1 MTDARRLTPHETPH
15 QSPHE
20 APYETAREPGLG
32 SNTPREPGLGSGA
45 PVHAPTPAPA
55 PAPGPAQGSGGPAH
69 GSGPVHANTP
79 GAHATGAEL
88 LPQDERDK
96 LSLRLQQALS
106 TFVESP
112 RQAVEEADSLYDDAV
127 RHLTETLTERRRSLR
142 TSWQDMDTE
151 AHTEELR
158 LALRQYRESME
169 QLLRV

>member
-15 QSPHE
+15 QSPHQTPQE

-32 SNTPREPGLGSGA
+32 SSTPREPGLGSG
-45 PVHAPTPAPA
+45 
-55 PAPGPAQGSGGPAH
+55 
-69 GSGPVHANTP
+69 SGPVHAKTP
-79 GAHATGAEL
+79 GAHATGAHATGAVL

-96 LSLRLQQALS
+96 LNLRLQQALS

-127 RHLTETLTERRRSLR
+127 RHLTETLAERRRSLR